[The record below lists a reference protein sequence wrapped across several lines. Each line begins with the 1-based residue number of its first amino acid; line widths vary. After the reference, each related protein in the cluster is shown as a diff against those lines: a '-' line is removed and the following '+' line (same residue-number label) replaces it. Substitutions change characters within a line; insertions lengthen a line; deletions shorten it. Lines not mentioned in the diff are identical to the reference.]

1 MKNRANVQAA
11 AGYVGVAFLVIG
23 VLGFVPGAVTDYAE
37 LNFWEHD
44 SYAQLFDTFQVSILH
59 NVVHLLYG
67 AAGLALARTFA
78 GARWYLIGG
87 GALYLVAWIY
97 GLAVDAGGRANF
109 VPFDRADNWLHF
121 VIGAGMIALSIAA
134 TRGPLADHLTLAGRY
149 R

>member
-11 AGYVGVAFLVIG
+11 AGYVGVAFVAAG
-23 VLGFVPGAVTDYAE
+23 VLGFVPGAVTDYSE

-44 SYAQLFDTFQVSILH
+44 SYAQLFDVFQISILH
-59 NVVHLLYG
+59 NIVHLVLG
-67 AAGLALARTFA
+67 AAGLVLARTFA

-87 GALYLVAWIY
+87 GAIYLAAWIY
-97 GLAVDAGGRANF
+97 GLAVDAGSRANF

-121 VIGAGMIALSIAA
+121 VLGLGMIALAIAA
-134 TRGPLADHLTLAGRY
+134 TRGPLADHLTLAGRH